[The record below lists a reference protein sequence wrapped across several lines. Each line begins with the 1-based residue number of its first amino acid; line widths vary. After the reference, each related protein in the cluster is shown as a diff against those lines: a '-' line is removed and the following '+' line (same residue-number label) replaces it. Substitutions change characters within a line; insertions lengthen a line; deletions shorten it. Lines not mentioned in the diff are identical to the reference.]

1 MMYRISYRPILVVL
15 SSFALVLIIV
25 EVLTRIS
32 YPQPIVTQYG
42 NNISDK
48 YLPYKPKPL
57 SIIAGTSASQEYTY
71 NYEHNSFG
79 FRDVEHTLPKDQG
92 VFRILGLGDSFT
104 YGIGAEIDQTYLF
117 VLEAMLNDL
126 SSVSNKIEI
135 VKAGIPRYYPYVQR
149 LLLQYYGIHYEPDLI
164 IIGFVPNDVID
175 THYGLDAVML
185 DRSGYL
191 KTRVANDMG
200 SLGNFLYKNSH
211 FLRIVLK
218 RITAYRMSQIYNPKW
233 EEVFVENG
241 HHEDDW
247 IAIENEFSKI
257 VEIANGIGADVL
269 IVHIPGKG
277 PWGDKHSYP
286 SERLSGWAK
295 ANKVGFVD
303 VLPAMIVESSKGE
316 LYYHIDGHAKP
327 AGHAVI
333 AQQIYDYLVGM
344 TVVP

>member
-1 MMYRISYRPILVVL
+1 MYKIFYRPILVIL
-15 SSFALVLIIV
+15 SSLALVLTFV
-25 EVLTRIS
+25 ESLTRIA
-32 YPQPIVTQYG
+32 YPQPLVTQYG
-42 NNISDK
+42 SNVSDK

-57 SIIAGTSASQEYTY
+57 SIIAGTSTSQEYSY

-79 FRDVEHTLPKDQG
+79 FRDVEHILRKDHG

-104 YGIGAEIDQTYLF
+104 YGVGAEIEDTYLF
-117 VLEAMLNDL
+117 VLETMLNDI
-126 SSVSNKIEI
+126 SPAREKFEI
-135 VKAGIPRYYPYVQR
+135 VKAGIPRYYPHVQR
-149 LLLQYYGIHYEPDLI
+149 ILLEHYGIHYEPDLI

-175 THYGLDAVML
+175 THYGLDAIVL

-200 SLGNFLYKNSH
+200 ALGNFLYNNSH

-218 RITAYRMSQIYNPKW
+218 RVTAYRMSQIYNPKW

-247 IAIENEFSKI
+247 IAIENEYTKI

-277 PWGDKHSYP
+277 PWDDSHKYP
-286 SERLSGWAK
+286 SERLSAWAK
-295 ANKVGFVD
+295 SNEVGFVD
-303 VLPAMIVESSKGE
+303 VLPAMKVESSQSD
-316 LYYHIDGHAKP
+316 LYYAIDGHAN
-327 AGHAVI
+327 ASGHAVI
-333 AQQIYDYLVGM
+333 AQQIYDYLVNLNAN
-344 TVVP
+344 P